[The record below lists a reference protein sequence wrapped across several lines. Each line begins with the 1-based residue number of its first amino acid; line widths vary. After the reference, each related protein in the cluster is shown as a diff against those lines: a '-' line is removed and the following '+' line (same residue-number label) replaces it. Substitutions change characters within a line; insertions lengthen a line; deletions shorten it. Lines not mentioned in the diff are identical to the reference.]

1 MFVSISANVFAV
13 VRRGT
18 DVPESFGITEAEFL
32 TQGPP
37 VSHEEVLHVLEVSG
51 VSIVAEQG
59 QLLASF
65 RQFVTKP

>member
-1 MFVSISANVFAV
+1 MLLSISANVFAV

-37 VSHEEVLHVLEVSG
+37 VFHEEVFHVLKVSG
-51 VSIVAEQG
+51 VVIVAEQW
-59 QLLASF
+59 
-65 RQFVTKP
+65 